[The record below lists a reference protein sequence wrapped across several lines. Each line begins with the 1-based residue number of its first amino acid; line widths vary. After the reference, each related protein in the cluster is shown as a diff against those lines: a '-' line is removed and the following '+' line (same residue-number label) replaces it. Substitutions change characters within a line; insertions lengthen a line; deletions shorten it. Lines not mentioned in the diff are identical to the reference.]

1 MIEVEV
7 SLSVPKKD
15 FPSDFFILEEP
26 LPPGCELIEVDM
38 EEGEVWNYDQLEDRL
53 AFYIPYLTNGKS
65 KLKYRL
71 RANIVGDYRV
81 MPTVLY
87 NMYFPQYKS
96 MGNSNRVRIR

>member
-1 MIEVEV
+1 
-7 SLSVPKKD
+7 
-15 FPSDFFILEEP
+15 
-26 LPPGCELIEVDM
+26 
-38 EEGEVWNYDQLEDRL
+38 
-53 AFYIPYLTNGKS
+53 
-65 KLKYRL
+65 L